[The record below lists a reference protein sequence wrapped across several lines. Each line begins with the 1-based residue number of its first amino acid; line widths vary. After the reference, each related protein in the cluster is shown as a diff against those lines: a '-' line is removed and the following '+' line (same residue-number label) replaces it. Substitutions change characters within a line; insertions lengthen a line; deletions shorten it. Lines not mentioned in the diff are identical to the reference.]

1 MQPDGLIVNTVG
13 QTRPVS
19 ARQKIGKVGYS
30 GNVSP
35 AGLEGAHIHF
45 MVIYDKNHDGNFQD
59 NIPDGIVDPF
69 GWQGGGADPWET
81 FQFDYSGK
89 KRTGMKSTYLWKEPI
104 SSASTPVG
112 LAGGEVKNEKVKV
125 TIPPLVLPDLLQF
138 FIKSA
143 PRTSI
148 DEHTESVGSIA
159 DITAVDGGGIAVKNF
174 SQPINVS
181 FTYSEDDA
189 LYYDPDHMSIY
200 SSPDGAI
207 WQKEQTL
214 IDHDAHTATTSVNH
228 LTFFALM
235 GERRDTTAPQTTL
248 KLTGQGN
255 TLNFRSDVTLEL
267 IPEDEMGVDY
277 TLYMLDEG
285 EWVGYTE
292 PVTVLAEGT
301 HTLQYFSADTSG
313 NVENAQTVE
322 FTIDKTIPEIELH
335 YDRDTHEF
343 VFSTERDATI
353 HEVSEGMVT
362 AEDIAGNIHEMQ
374 YKKTIVGD
382 LTTVEFVGE
391 YSGLYAI
398 SDEYEYF
405 QSGEVTVRKIPTDEE
420 RLSIDAN
427 DEITEDTTTTSLH
440 IITNHGKLEIHD

>member
-1 MQPDGLIVNTVG
+1 
-13 QTRPVS
+13 
-19 ARQKIGKVGYS
+19 
-30 GNVSP
+30 
-35 AGLEGAHIHF
+35 

-59 NIPDGIVDPF
+59 NIPDGLVDPF
-69 GWQGGGADPWET
+69 GWQGEGADPWEI
-81 FQFDYSGK
+81 FQFDYAGK
-89 KRTGMKSTYLWKEPI
+89 TRKGMKSTYLWTTSTASKSEQVG
-104 SSASTPVG
+104 SS
-112 LAGGEVKNEKVKV
+112 GGEVKNEKVKL

-143 PRTSI
+143 PRTKI

-159 DITAVDGGGIAVKNF
+159 DITAIDGGGIAVKNF

-200 SSPDGAI
+200 SSPDGSI

-228 LTFFALM
+228 LTLFALM
-235 GERRDTTAPQTTL
+235 GERRDTIAPQTSAQL
-248 KLTGQGN
+248 SGQGKGM
-255 TLNFRSDVTLEL
+255 NFRSDVTVEL
-267 IPEDEMGVDY
+267 LSEDETEIDY
-277 TLYMLDEG
+277 TLFKLDEG
-285 EWVGYTE
+285 EWEGYAE
-292 PVTVLAEGT
+292 PVTVSTRGT

-343 VFSTERDATI
+343 VFSTERDASI

-362 AEDIAGNIHEMQ
+362 AEDVAGNIHEMQ
-374 YKKTIVGD
+374 YKKTMVGD
-382 LTTVEFVGE
+382 LTTIEFVGDH
-391 YSGLYAI
+391 SGLYAI

-405 QSGEVTVRKIPTDEE
+405 QSGDVMVRKIPTDEE

-427 DEITEDTTTTSLH
+427 DEISEDTTTTSLH